1 MKKVYLLSLI
11 FLFTSCVKSTEIDL
25 NEYKNR
31 EQPKITNIIG
41 KFEIYEIDS
50 CEYVVS
56 NIGFSSAVITHKGN
70 CKFCDNR
77 NKQ

>member
-1 MKKVYLLSLI
+1 MKNLCFLSLI
-11 FLFTSCVKSTEIDL
+11 FLFTSCVNPSEIDI

-41 KFEIYEIDS
+41 RFEIYEIDS

-56 NIGFSSAVITHKGN
+56 NIGFNSAVITHKGN
-70 CKFCDNR
+70 CKFCANR